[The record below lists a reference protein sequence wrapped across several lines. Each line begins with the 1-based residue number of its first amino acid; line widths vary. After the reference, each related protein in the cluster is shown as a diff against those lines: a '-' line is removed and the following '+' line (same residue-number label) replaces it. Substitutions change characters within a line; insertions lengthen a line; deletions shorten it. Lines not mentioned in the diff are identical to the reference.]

1 MMPGMGSLDPKKMS
15 KMMKK
20 MGIDTREIEAKE
32 VTIKGSK
39 NYVVKNP
46 QVSIINM
53 QGREI
58 IQVMGNLEESDRE
71 IFTKEDVETVVEKT
85 GASEEEVKKELEKTD
100 GDIAEAIMNLS

>member
-20 MGIDTREIEAKE
+20 MGIDTKEIDAEE

-39 NYVVKNP
+39 NYSVKNP
-46 QVSIINM
+46 QVSVINM

-58 IQVMGNLEESDRE
+58 IQVMGDLKE
-71 IFTKEDVETVVEKT
+71 INKEVFTKEDVETVAEKT
-85 GASEEEVKKELEKTD
+85 GASEEKAEKELKKTK